1 MGEIGIEKI
10 LLLLLI
16 ILLLFGAKRLPEFG
30 RSLGKGIR
38 EFKGSLSGVKDA
50 INDAPQQDQ
59 VNAGRADTTNASNTT
74 APARSDTAADQTR
87 EPRRLIG

>member
-38 EFKGSLSGVKDA
+38 EFKGSLSGVHDA
-50 INDAPQQDQ
+50 INDAPRQES
-59 VNAGRADTTNASNTT
+59 VREGRSEPP
-74 APARSDTAADQTR
+74 APVEAEKAK

>member
-1 MGEIGIEKI
+1 MDGIGIEKI
-10 LLLLLI
+10 LLILLV

-38 EFKGSLSGVKDA
+38 EFKGSLSGVKEA
-50 INDAPQQDQ
+50 INEPAQQDR
-59 VNAGRADTTNASNTT
+59 VNEGRADVS
-74 APARSDTAADQTR
+74 APARTDADPQTR

>member
-38 EFKGSLSGVKDA
+38 EFKGSLSGVKEA
-50 INDAPQQDQ
+50 INEAPQQDQ
-59 VNAGRADTTNASNTT
+59 VNAGRADTTNTT
-74 APARSDTAADQTR
+74 APTRSETTGEQTTR

>member
-50 INDAPQQDQ
+50 INEAPHQDRVPEGQ
-59 VNAGRADTTNASNTT
+59 ADVSP
-74 APARSDTAADQTR
+74 PARSDADPQTR

>member
-10 LLLLLI
+10 LLILLI
-16 ILLLFGAKRLPEFG
+16 VLLLFGAKRLPEFG

-50 INDAPQQDQ
+50 INEHPQQDR
-59 VNAGRADTTNASNTT
+59 VNEGRAEAS
-74 APARSDTAADQTR
+74 PQARSEADQETR